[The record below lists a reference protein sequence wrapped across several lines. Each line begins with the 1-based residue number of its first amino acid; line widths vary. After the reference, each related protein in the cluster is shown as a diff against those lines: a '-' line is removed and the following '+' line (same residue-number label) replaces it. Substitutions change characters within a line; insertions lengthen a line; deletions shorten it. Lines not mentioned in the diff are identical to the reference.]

1 MVIFSLV
8 GGKWMSSLLPTL
20 AHWRINLKIMLW
32 HLWSWVQNLAMMHRV
47 LFKSC
52 NGILLVRN
60 IGVIIYLGNLYNN
73 SSLLYEEYNFSSV
86 LKFYIMQRLHNIS
99 YVALYVPQYY
109 SKSWEPMQPMIE
121 RFGGRWEEGF

>member
-1 MVIFSLV
+1 
-8 GGKWMSSLLPTL
+8 
-20 AHWRINLKIMLW
+20 
-32 HLWSWVQNLAMMHRV
+32 MMHRV

-60 IGVIIYLGNLYNN
+60 MGVIIYLGNLYNN

-109 SKSWEPMQPMIE
+109 SKS
-121 RFGGRWEEGF
+121 